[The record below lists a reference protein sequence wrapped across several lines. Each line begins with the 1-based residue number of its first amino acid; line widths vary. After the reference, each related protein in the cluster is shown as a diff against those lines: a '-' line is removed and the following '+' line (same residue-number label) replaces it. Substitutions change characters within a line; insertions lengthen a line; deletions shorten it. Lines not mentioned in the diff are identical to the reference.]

1 MFPNKK
7 DMTRKSIYNKLTAP
21 ALAIIG
27 LLVSSLPSVAVSD
40 TYYGN
45 DYRYCVGKLL
55 RADFTAQAAAEGC
68 AGALRPRELSAC
80 VTTIK
85 GQTKIAPLD
94 ALANCRKAR
103 RPEEFATCVVGVSK
117 NTQEAI
123 NPESLRY
130 CGRSLL
136 PVNFAKCVVGLRR
149 EINDLTPIQALDT
162 CIDASDRT
170 SGLGAWSTTP

>member
-21 ALAIIG
+21 ALAITG
-27 LLVSSLPSVAVSD
+27 LLISSLPSVAVSD

-45 DYRYCVGKLL
+45 DYRYCVGRLL
-55 RADFTAQAAAEGC
+55 RADVTAQAAAQGC

-85 GQTKIAPLD
+85 DQTKIAPLD

-103 RPEEFATCVVGVSK
+103 RPVDFATCVVDISK
-117 NTQEAI
+117 NTQDAI
-123 NPESLRY
+123 NPETLDY
-130 CGRSLL
+130 CNRSLS
-136 PVNFAKCVVGLRR
+136 PVNFAKCVVGLRL
-149 EINDLTPIQALDT
+149 ETDITPQAALDT
-162 CIDASDRT
+162 CIDA
-170 SGLGAWSTTP
+170 GASK